1 MAGLRRRPD
10 FGYNRLLPVANE
22 NGDPG
27 AGASGSPKPISI
39 NGIAVNFPPVQ
50 EQLDEI
56 RRDTLEIVPEDELE
70 RKLAR
75 SLKTGTPLVV
85 KQGFDPTRP
94 DLHIGHA
101 VSLRKL
107 RTFQELGH
115 DVVFVM
121 GGYTAMIGDPS
132 GRNDTRPPLTEE
144 EVEAHSHTYAEQMF
158 KVLDPQKTRIEN
170 NATWL
175 KPLTLKDILKITSH
189 YTVARMLERND
200 FEKRYENSVPI
211 SIVEFMYPLMQAY
224 DSVVLKADVELG
236 GSDQKFNLLV
246 ARDLQPHWGQEPQVC
261 LMMPLLRGTDGVAK
275 MSKSYDNYVGIA
287 DTADQMFGR
296 TMSIPDDLL
305 EEWYRIASGL
315 RGAELEEGLQQA
327 GINPYRA
334 KRMLGR
340 LIVGQYHGGD
350 AGARAEEA
358 FDALFKRK
366 EIPDEMPEFDLSP
379 ADPELGGV
387 VDNGVLVAKLL
398 VRAGLVS
405 SGADAQR
412 QIQQGA
418 ISVDGEKV
426 TDRFARLPATGE
438 AVLQRGKRHFA
449 RVRFV

>member
-1 MAGLRRRPD
+1 
-10 FGYNRLLPVANE
+10 
-22 NGDPG
+22 
-27 AGASGSPKPISI
+27 
-39 NGIAVNFPPVQ
+39 VNFPPVR

-70 RKLAR
+70 RKLER
-75 SLKTGTPLVV
+75 SLKTRTPLVV

-144 EVEAHSHTYAEQMF
+144 EVEAHSLTYAEQMF
-158 KVLDPQKTRIEN
+158 KVLDPARTRIEN
-170 NATWL
+170 NAKWL
-175 KPLTLKDILKITSH
+175 KPLTLEDILKITSH
-189 YTVARMLERND
+189 YTVARMLERDD
-200 FEKRYENSVPI
+200 FEKRYRGGVPI

-246 ARDLQPHWGQEPQVC
+246 ARVLQPHWGQEPQVC
-261 LMMPLLRGTDGVAK
+261 LLMPLLRGTDGVAK
-275 MSKSYDNYVGIA
+275 MSKSLDNYVGVA
-287 DTADQMFGR
+287 DAPAQMFGR

-305 EEWYRIASGL
+305 EEWYRLASGL
-315 RGAELEEGLQQA
+315 SGDELERAVDQA
-327 GINPYRA
+327 RTDPYRA
-334 KRMLGR
+334 KRTLGR
-340 LIVGQYHGGD
+340 LIAATYHGPE
-350 AGARAEEA
+350 AGAQAEEA

-366 EIPDEMPEFDLSP
+366 EIPDEMPGFTLSSD
-379 ADPELGGV
+379 DPELGGV
-387 VDNGVLVAKLL
+387 QDGGVLVTRLL

-426 TDRFARLPATGE
+426 ADRLARIPASGE
-438 AVLQRGKRHFA
+438 HVLQRGKRHFA
-449 RVRFV
+449 RVRFG

>member
-1 MAGLRRRPD
+1 
-10 FGYNRLLPVANE
+10 
-22 NGDPG
+22 
-27 AGASGSPKPISI
+27 
-39 NGIAVNFPPVQ
+39 VNFPPVR

-70 RKLAR
+70 RKLER

-121 GGYTAMIGDPS
+121 GGYTAMIGDPT

-144 EVEAHSHTYAEQMF
+144 EVEANSRTYAEQMF
-158 KVLDPQKTRIEN
+158 RVLDPARTRIEN
-170 NATWL
+170 NAKWL
-175 KPLTLKDILKITSH
+175 KPLTLQDILKITSH

-200 FEKRYENSVPI
+200 FHNRYSEGRPI

-236 GSDQKFNLLV
+236 GNDQKFNLLV

-261 LMMPLLRGTDGVAK
+261 LLMPLLRGTDGVQK

-287 DTADQMFGR
+287 DAPDQQFGR

-305 EEWYRIASGL
+305 DEWYRMASGL
-315 RGAELEEGLQQA
+315 AGDELTAALDTARTE
-327 GINPYRA
+327 PYRA
-334 KRMLGR
+334 KRVLGR
-340 LIVGQYHGGD
+340 LIVQQYHGAD
-350 AGARAEEA
+350 AGIGAEEA
-358 FDALFKRK
+358 FDALFKRR
-366 EIPDEMPEFDLSP
+366 EIPEDIPEFDLS
-379 ADPELGGV
+379 ADDPELGVQDG
-387 VDNGVLVAKLL
+387 GVLVTKLL

-412 QIQQGA
+412 QLQQGA

-426 TDRFARLPATGE
+426 ADRSARIPASGE
-438 AVLQRGKRHFA
+438 VVLQRGKRHFA
-449 RVRFV
+449 RVRFG